1 MKVCFCL
8 FVWSGGLEPQ
18 TLKKNPLKLVFTA
31 CLDEIEM
38 TAVQLRGQLG
48 NTNKG
53 YNGNSIDEGVFLF
66 ICLIRGVRACASEP
80 QNLKKKPFKFIE
92 VLVLFLVFT
101 ASSEEI
107 WMT

>member
-1 MKVCFCL
+1 
-8 FVWSGGLEPQ
+8 
-18 TLKKNPLKLVFTA
+18 
-31 CLDEIEM
+31 M
-38 TAVQLRGQLG
+38 TALQLRGQLG

-66 ICLIRGVRACASEP
+66 VCLIRRGSGLRIRASKF
-80 QNLKKKPFKFIE
+80 KKEPFKFIE

-107 WMT
+107 EMTAVQLRGQLGNMY

>member
-1 MKVCFCL
+1 MFL
-8 FVWSGGLEPQ
+8 FVCLIRGVRACASEPQ
-18 TLKKNPLKLVFTA
+18 TLKKTPLNLVFTA

-80 QNLKKKPFKFIE
+80 QNLKKNPLNLLRYYYYF
-92 VLVLFLVFT
+92 
-101 ASSEEI
+101 
-107 WMT
+107 

>member
-1 MKVCFCL
+1 MA
-8 FVWSGGLEPQ
+8 SS
-18 TLKKNPLKLVFTA
+18 
-31 CLDEIEM
+31 DEIEM

-80 QNLKKKPFKFIE
+80 QNLKKTPFKFIE

-107 WMT
+107 EMTAVQLRGQLGNMY